1 MILSKLSSLTKI
13 ASTKRI
19 IQNFA
24 DEFGLVYFGSVSQHS
39 DEHQI
44 VRGMTVSHSHQDSH
58 YCIGTYENYDIS
70 FVERS
75 DVVNIKTK
83 RQHTWHILQFDLHTH
98 KELPHIFIGLHSHS
112 ESFYQ
117 QLLTKYSQLRPLSLG
132 AVYQQAPTF
141 TTHYRVFGQPAKHID
156 IETLLTSTVGS
167 VFVQNFGALAAEIVD
182 GSLYIY
188 SEKAQLTPALLEA
201 MIKNGTWL
209 AGHIDVAAEA
219 LA

>member
-1 MILSKLSSLTKI
+1 MILSKLSSLTKV

-58 YCIGTYENYDIS
+58 YCIGTYENYDVS

-83 RQHTWHILQFDLHTH
+83 RQHTWHILQFDLHTR

-132 AVYQQAPTF
+132 AVYQQVPTF

-156 IETLLTSTVGS
+156 IETLLTSTVGT

-188 SEKAQLTPALLEA
+188 SEKAQLTPSLLEA

-219 LA
+219 LT

>member
-1 MILSKLSSLTKI
+1 MS
-13 ASTKRI
+13 STKRI

-44 VRGMTVSHSHQDSH
+44 IRGMTVSHSHQDAH
-58 YCIGTYENYDIS
+58 YCIGTYGQYDIS

-75 DVVNIKTK
+75 DTLQGKAK
-83 RQHTWHILQFDLHTH
+83 RQHTWHILQFDLHT
-98 KELPHIFIGLHSHS
+98 KIELPHVFIGLHSHS

-117 QLLTKYSQLRPLSLG
+117 QLLTKYSHLRPLSLG
-132 AVYQQAPTF
+132 ALYQQVPTF
-141 TTHYRVFGQPAKHID
+141 TSHYRVFGQPAMHID
-156 IETLLTSTVGS
+156 IETLLTSSVGE
-167 VFVQNFGALAAEIVD
+167 VFVTNFGALAAEIVD

-188 SEKAQLTPALLEA
+188 SEKAQLTKPLLEA

-209 AGHIDVAAEA
+209 AGHIDTVSRSIN
-219 LA
+219 

>member
-1 MILSKLSSLTKI
+1 MILSKLSSLTKV

-83 RQHTWHILQFDLHTH
+83 RQHTWHILQFDLHTQ

-156 IETLLTSTVGS
+156 IETLLTSTVGT

-188 SEKAQLTPALLEA
+188 SEKAQLTATLLEA

-209 AGHIDVAAEA
+209 AGHIDAAAEA
-219 LA
+219 LN

>member
-1 MILSKLSSLTKI
+1 MILSKLTSITKV
-13 ASTKRI
+13 AGKKRL

-44 VRGMTVSHSHQDSH
+44 IRGMTVSHNHQDAH
-58 YCIGTYENYDIS
+58 YCIGTYGHYDIS
-70 FVERS
+70 FVERT
-75 DVVNIKTK
+75 DTLKAKAT
-83 RQHTWHILQFDLHTH
+83 REHTWHILQFDLHTK

-117 QLLTKYSQLRPLSLG
+117 QLLTKYSHLRPLSLG
-132 AVYQQAPTF
+132 ALYQQAPTF
-141 TTHYRVFGQPAKHID
+141 TTHYRVFGQPARHID
-156 IETLLTSTVGS
+156 IETLLTSSVGE
-167 VFVQNFGALAAEIVD
+167 VFVTNFGALAAEIVD

-188 SEKAQLTPALLEA
+188 SEKAQLTSTLLEA

-209 AGHIDVAAEA
+209 AGHIDLAAEA
-219 LA
+219 LN